1 MNKRLVGRN
10 IGRLLVAAGAL
21 GACSAALAQPYGY
34 ESGYEGG
41 YPGGYAPPPGQAYA
55 EVLNS
60 TPVYQQVNVAI
71 PRQQCYDQQVV
82 YRDSGATVGG
92 TLLGGL
98 AGGLLGHSIGG
109 GSGKAWATGIGAV
122 VGAGIGN
129 NIASANSPARVG
141 YQQQCT
147 TVNDYQV
154 QQQLAGYDVTYRY
167 GGQVYRTH
175 LGYDPGPQMLV
186 NVNVAPAGY

>member
-1 MNKRLVGRN
+1 MGTQGFGRFF
-10 IGRLLVAAGAL
+10 VAAAVL
-21 GACSAALAQPYGY
+21 GVSTAALADPYYGNGY
-34 ESGYEGG
+34 
-41 YPGGYAPPPGQAYA
+41 YPPPPPPGQAYA

-71 PRQQCYDQQVV
+71 PRQQCYDQQVSYTD
-82 YRDSGATVGG
+82 YRPTVGA

-129 NIASANSPARVG
+129 NIASANAPQQVG
-141 YQQQCT
+141 YQRQCQV
-147 TVNDYQV
+147 VNDYQV
-154 QQQLAGYDVTYRY
+154 QQQPAGYDVTYRY

-175 LGYDPGPQMLV
+175 LPYDPGSQLLV
-186 NVNVAPAGY
+186 RVNVAPAGY

>member
-1 MNKRLVGRN
+1 MNKQGLGRF
-10 IGRLLVAAGAL
+10 LVAAAAL
-21 GACSAALAQPYGY
+21 GVSTAALADPYYG
-34 ESGYEGG
+34 GG
-41 YPGGYAPPPGQAYA
+41 YYGPPPGEAYA

-82 YRDSGATVGG
+82 YNDYRPSLGG
-92 TLLGGL
+92 TLIGGL

-129 NIASANSPARVG
+129 NIANANYGAQRVG
-141 YQQQCT
+141 YQRQCA

-175 LGYDPGPQMLV
+175 LPYDPGQQLLV
-186 NVNVAPAGY
+186 RVNVAPAGY

>member
-1 MNKRLVGRN
+1 MNKRQVGRN
-10 IGRLLVAAGAL
+10 LGKIFLVAAVL
-21 GACSAALAQPYGY
+21 GTSAAALADPYY
-34 ESGYEGG
+34 DNGG
-41 YPGGYAPPPGQAYA
+41 YNGYAPPPGQAYA
-55 EVLNS
+55 QVLS
-60 TPVYQQVNVAI
+60 SVPVYQQVNVAI

-82 YRDSGATVGG
+82 YRDNGAAFGG

-129 NIASANSPARVG
+129 NIASANAPQQVG
-141 YQQQCT
+141 YQRQCQV
-147 TVNDYQV
+147 VNDYQT

-175 LGYDPGPQMLV
+175 LAYDPGQQLLV
-186 NVNVAPAGY
+186 RVNVAPAGY

>member
-1 MNKRLVGRN
+1 MNIKGFGKILV
-10 IGRLLVAAGAL
+10 VTAAL
-21 GACSAALAQPYGY
+21 GVSTAALADAYYYGP
-34 ESGYEGG
+34 GY
-41 YPGGYAPPPGQAYA
+41 YAPPPGEAYA
-55 EVLNS
+55 EVLSS

-82 YRDSGATVGG
+82 YTDNRATVGA

-109 GSGKAWATGIGAV
+109 GSGKAWSTGIGAV

-129 NIASANSPARVG
+129 NIASANAPREVG
-141 YQQQCT
+141 YQRQCQV
-147 TVNDYQV
+147 VNDYQV
-154 QQQLAGYDVTYRY
+154 QQQPAGYDVTYRY

-175 LGYDPGPQMLV
+175 LNYDPGPQMLV
-186 NVNVAPAGY
+186 HVAVAPAGY

>member
-1 MNKRLVGRN
+1 MNKRQAGWNL
-10 IGRLLVAAGAL
+10 GRLVIVAAAL
-21 GACSAALAQPYGY
+21 GASSAALAEPYYGY
-34 ESGYEGG
+34 GYNA
-41 YPGGYAPPPGQAYA
+41 YAPPPGQAYA
-55 EVLNS
+55 EVLS
-60 TPVYQQVNVAI
+60 SVPLYQQVNVAI
-71 PRQQCYDQQVV
+71 PRQQCYDQQVE
-82 YRDSGATVGG
+82 YRDNGPAIGG

-98 AGGLLGHSIGG
+98 AGGLLGHAVGG

-129 NIASANSPARVG
+129 NIANANNPPRVG

-147 TVNDYQV
+147 VVNDYQV
-154 QQQLAGYDVTYRY
+154 QQQPAGYDVTYRY

-175 LGYDPGPQMLV
+175 LAYDPGPQMLV

>member
-1 MNKRLVGRN
+1 MDKQK
-10 IGRLLVAAGAL
+10 IGRGLGRFFVVAAAIGAS
-21 GACSAALAQPYGY
+21 SAALAEPYYGY
-34 ESGYEGG
+34 
-41 YPGGYAPPPGQAYA
+41 GGYAPPPPGQAYA
-55 EVLNS
+55 QVLGSN
-60 TPVYQQVNVAI
+60 PVYQQVNVAI

-82 YRDSGATVGG
+82 YRDDRPSIGG

-98 AGGLLGHSIGG
+98 AGGLIGHSIGG

-122 VGAGIGN
+122 VGAGVGN
-129 NIASANSPARVG
+129 NIARSGEVDRVG

-154 QQQLAGYDVTYRY
+154 QQQLAGYDVTYSY

-175 LGYDPGPQMLV
+175 LPYDPGPQLLV